1 MVTNSEFLE
10 AVYGSFGAGTHGWI
24 ACFRGDPNAVSADA
38 WAGQPWLSTANQRLL
53 IDKRVEDNNYYAVA
67 RLSMGEGK
75 PRRVKSNFN
84 SLAVLVAD
92 DANKFELNGSP
103 SFIIETS
110 PGKYQ
115 IGAILDESDPDTR
128 DAKLIDAVM
137 QAMADAELI
146 NADASGNNA
155 VRYCRVPTGT
165 NGKGGRNVPVQLEEW
180 NPGNKYTLED
190 AVALFGLDLD
200 AIRERASRV
209 TQRVISDAPSDAE
222 NAELMRRILSGE
234 SYHDPLMKLSAK
246 LVASGASG
254 GAVVNHLRGIMDAAR
269 PGSPGELERWQAR
282 YNEIPRMVQGAERF
296 RPEQLPAVTISLG
309 GKAVTS
315 EPQASAELA
324 PMNWSALSGTS
335 PEPAVF
341 RWRGWLPARTT
352 TLLSANGGV
361 GKSNLSLQLA
371 ASLALGAKFLGDE
384 MEPARVLVVSAEDE
398 ARTVHFRLSNI
409 CADLGVSLADLDG
422 RLVAYD
428 LTQVDCVMWRE
439 GGPTARMQWLA
450 DVVEQHQADVV
461 IVDNV
466 SDVFNA
472 NENDRAE
479 VRGFMRSFNAI
490 AQHAGAA
497 MLLLAHVD
505 KASVRM
511 GAGNDTNSTFSGSTA
526 WNNSARSRWAM
537 TREGDAISLRHEK
550 CNLGALQEGIQLEFD
565 PAAKVFRRFGQVPGA
580 QAARQLLRNSQRDA
594 VFKLVASAIRATQR
608 LSLSPQSNN
617 NAYTVVRGS
626 SNFPKTLKR
635 GDFFSMLHDFI
646 REGLLEEVEYQVG
659 RSSKTARALGL
670 TEAGIE
676 ESAPSWER

>member
-10 AVYGSFGAGTHGWI
+10 AVYGSLGAGTHGWI
-24 ACFRGDPNAVSADA
+24 ACFRGDPNGVTADA

-296 RPEQLPAVTISLG
+296 RPEQL
-309 GKAVTS
+309 
-315 EPQASAELA
+315 
-324 PMNWSALSGTS
+324 
-335 PEPAVF
+335 
-341 RWRGWLPARTT
+341 
-352 TLLSANGGV
+352 
-361 GKSNLSLQLA
+361 A

-384 MEPARVLVVSAEDE
+384 IEPARVLVVSAEDE

-422 RLVAYD
+422 RLTAYD

-511 GAGNDTNSTFSGSTA
+511 GAGNDSNSTFSGSTA

-594 VFKLVASAIRATQR
+594 VFKLVASAIRASQR

-670 TEAGIE
+670 TETGVE

>member
-53 IDKRVEDNNYYAVA
+53 IDKRVEDNNYYSVA

-75 PRRVKSNFN
+75 PRRTKSNFN

-92 DANKFELNGSP
+92 DANKYELNGTP

-115 IGAILDESDPDTR
+115 IGAILDESDSDTR

-137 QAMADAELI
+137 HTMADAKLI

-155 VRYCRVPTGT
+155 VRYCRVPVGT

-200 AIRERASRV
+200 AIRERVSRV

-222 NAELMRRILSGE
+222 NAELVRRILSGE

-254 GAVVNHLRGIMDAAR
+254 GAVVNMLRGMMDATGDR
-269 PGSPGELERWQAR
+269 SERWQAR

-296 RPEQLPAVTISLG
+296 RPEQLPAVTINLG
-309 GKAVTS
+309 SAKEA
-315 EPQASAELA
+315 PAAPAELA
-324 PMNWSALSGTS
+324 PMDWSKLAGTT
-335 PEPAVF
+335 PEPAAF
-341 RWRGWLPARTT
+341 LWRGWLPARTT

-371 ASLALGAKFLGDE
+371 TALAMGGKFLNEELD
-384 MEPARVLVVSAEDE
+384 PARVLIVSAEDE
-398 ARTVHFRLSNI
+398 ARTVHFRLANI
-409 CADLGVSLADLDG
+409 CADVGVSLADLEG

-428 LTQVDCVMWRE
+428 LTQHDCVMWRE

-479 VRGFMRSFNAI
+479 VRGFMRALNSIAHHSNA
-490 AQHAGAA
+490 AVL
-497 MLLLAHVD
+497 MLAHVD

-511 GAGNDTNSTFSGSTA
+511 GVGAATASTFSGSTA

-537 TREGDAISLRHEK
+537 TREEDAIALRHEK
-550 CNLGALQEGIQLEFD
+550 CNLGALQEEIRLEFD
-565 PAAKVFRRFGQVPGA
+565 PVAKVFRRFGQVPGA
-580 QAARQLLRNSQRDA
+580 QAARQVLRNSQRDA
-594 VFKLVASAIRATQR
+594 VFKLVASAIRANQR

-635 GDFFSMLHDFI
+635 ADFFSMLHDFI

-670 TEAGIE
+670 TETGVE

>member
-10 AVYGSFGAGTHGWI
+10 AVYGSLGAGVHGWI
-24 ACFRGDPNAVSADA
+24 ACFRGDPNAVTADA
-38 WAGQPWLSTANQRLL
+38 WAGQPWLATANQRLL
-53 IDKRVEDNNYYAVA
+53 IDKRHEDNNYYSVA
-67 RLSMGEGK
+67 RLSMGDNK
-75 PRRVKSNFN
+75 PRRAKSNFS
-84 SLAVLVAD
+84 SLAALVAD
-92 DANKFELNGSP
+92 DANKYELNGSP
-103 SFIIETS
+103 SFIIATS

-115 IGAILDESDPDTR
+115 IGAILDETDPDTR

-146 NADASGNNA
+146 NADSSGNNA
-155 VRYCRVPTGT
+155 VRYCRVPVGT

-200 AIRERASRV
+200 VIRTRASRV
-209 TQRVISDAPSDAE
+209 TQRVTADVQSDAE
-222 NAELMRRILSGE
+222 NAELMRRILTGE

-246 LVASGASG
+246 MVASGAAG
-254 GAVVNHLRGIMDAAR
+254 GAVVNMLRGIMDAAR

-296 RPEQLPAVTISLG
+296 RPEQLPAVTINLG
-309 GKAVTS
+309 GTKEA
-315 EPQASAELA
+315 PAAPAELA
-324 PMNWSALSGTS
+324 PMDWSALSGTV

-371 ASLALGAKFLGDE
+371 ASLAIGGRFLNE
-384 MEPARVLVVSAEDE
+384 ELEPARVLVISAEDE

-409 CADLGVSLADLDG
+409 CADLGVSLGDLNG

-490 AQHAGAA
+490 AQHSGAA
-497 MLLLAHVD
+497 VLLLAHVD

-537 TREGDAISLRHEK
+537 TREGEAITLRHEK
-550 CNLGALQEGIQLEFD
+550 CNLGALQEEIRLEFD
-565 PAAKVFRRFGQVPGA
+565 PVAKVFRRFGQVPGA
-580 QAARQLLRNSQRDA
+580 QAARELLRKSQRDA
-594 VFKLVASAIRATQR
+594 VFKLVASAIRANQR
-608 LSLSPQSNN
+608 VSLAPQSNN
-617 NAYTVVRGS
+617 NAYNVVRGS
-626 SNFPKTLKR
+626 SNFPANMKR
-635 GDFFSMLHDFI
+635 GDFFAMLHDFM
-646 REGLLEEVEYQVG
+646 REGLIEEVEYQVG

-670 TEAGIE
+670 TAAGLEA
-676 ESAPSWER
+676 SLPSWER